1 MSSRPLEGIR
11 VLDLGHHIAGPLA
24 AVMLADQ
31 GAEVVRVDRPGAGS
45 PPTDAFYQR
54 GKRRITLDLA
64 DPADRETARGL
75 ALRSDVLVENFRPGV
90 LAERGLGYE
99 QLRDQAPGLV
109 YLSLPG
115 FGADD
120 PRRGVRAWEGVV
132 DAATGNCRIR
142 AGEAPEGAD
151 PTVPTY
157 SAVPIASNFAAFL
170 GVVGTVAALVERRRS
185 GRGQHVSVPL
195 FDAMFE
201 AIGDAGAY
209 ITAAGLPPQNP
220 LRANGSGT
228 YACADGAY
236 VQFNPIGATRRFVT
250 WFLHAAGHPEWV
262 VDGTGSTDGTDED
275 LRKRLTALFATRT
288 AAEWEELGHAAG
300 VPLARVRTSQ
310 EWLHT
315 PHAQRSGA
323 VVRLDDPFLGETL
336 VPGPAVRSGE
346 VGAPPE
352 VGPRRRPDADRDA
365 LLAELGTDPPAADP
379 PARAAPPPAA
389 PRTLPLDGVRVLDLT
404 QILAGPSSGR
414 ILGELGAS
422 VTKINAPQ
430 RRIVAHGV
438 VNRGK
443 DSILLDVTTEEGK
456 EVFWRLVDQADVVVQ
471 NFPPGTAERYGIG
484 PAAVAA
490 RKPEIVYVSVSC
502 YGGEGPWAP
511 GRGYETQAQAV
522 TGVMARAG
530 GPGKPAVLGPYN
542 LLDYGTGVL
551 AAYAAVLGLH
561 HRGRTGSG
569 LELRTSLVQT
579 ASHHQARFLV
589 DHPGARHGT
598 EPAGPGALGEAPH
611 QRFFQAADGWL
622 YVHADSVEQ
631 LAAAVGDGPDVT
643 TAIAARSTRDV
654 VETLVAAGIGAHEV
668 VALADLMTDERVR
681 RRGLSITQ
689 VSEEVGEVRMPGPA
703 ITMSATPPRLG
714 PPARRPGADAARVL
728 ERIGLADAL
737 PDLERKWVVQASAL
751 PAGWAS

>member
-1 MSSRPLEGIR
+1 MPARPLEGIR

-24 AVMLADQ
+24 SVMLADQ
-31 GAEVVRVDRPGAGS
+31 GADVVRVDRPGAAS
-45 PPTDAFYQR
+45 PPSDAFYQR

-64 DPADRETARGL
+64 DPGDRDTARGL
-75 ALRSDVLVENFRPGV
+75 AARSDVLVENFRPGV
-90 LAERGLGYE
+90 LDRFGLGPDR
-99 QLRDQAPGLV
+99 LRAEAPGLV

-115 FGADD
+115 FGPDD
-120 PRRGVRAWEGVV
+120 PRRAVRAWEGVV

-142 AGEAPEGAD
+142 AGEAPAGAD
-151 PTVPTY
+151 PDVPTY
-157 SAVPIASNFAAFL
+157 FAVPIASNFAAFL
-170 GVVGTVAALVERRRS
+170 GVVATVAALVERRRS
-185 GRGQHVSVPL
+185 GRGQHVTVPL

-201 AIGDAGAY
+201 VIGDAGAY
-209 ITAAGLPPQNP
+209 VTAAGLPPQRP
-220 LRANGSGT
+220 LRGNGSGT

-250 WFLHAAGHPEWV
+250 WFLHAAGHPQWS
-262 VDGTGSTDGTDED
+262 VDGDDDE
-275 LRKRLTALFATRT
+275 LGARLTALFATRT

-315 PHAQRSGA
+315 PHAVESGA
-323 VVRLDDPFLGETL
+323 VVRLDDPGLGETL
-336 VPGPAVRSGE
+336 VPGPAVRSGD
-346 VGAPPE
+346 VGTAPA
-352 VGPRRRPDADRDA
+352 VGPRRLPDADRDA
-365 LLAELGTDPPAADP
+365 VLAEV
-379 PARAAPPPAA
+379 AAPPPAPEDPPPA
-389 PRTLPLDGVRVLDLT
+389 RARSLPLDGVRVLDLT

-430 RRIVAHGV
+430 RRIFAHGV

-443 DSILLDVTTEEGK
+443 DSVLLDVTTEAGK

-484 PAAVAA
+484 YAAVAA
-490 RKPEIVYVSVSC
+490 RRPEIVYVAVSC

-530 GPGKPAVLGPYN
+530 GAGKPAVLGPYN

-561 HRGRTGSG
+561 HRELTGAG

-579 ASHHQARFLV
+579 ASHHQAQFLV
-589 DHPGARHGT
+589 DHPGAHHGA
-598 EPAGPGALGEAPH
+598 EPAGPDARGAAPH
-611 QRFFQAADGWL
+611 QRFFRAADRWL
-622 YVHADSVEQ
+622 YVHAESADQ
-631 LAAAVGDGPDVT
+631 LAGVEGLDGPDVAA
-643 TAIAARSTRDV
+643 AIAGRPAREV
-654 VETLVAAGIGAHEV
+654 VDTLVAAGIGAHEV
-668 VALADLMTDERVR
+668 VGLAELMADAEVR
-681 RRGLSITQ
+681 RRGLAVTQ
-689 VSEEVGEVRMPGPA
+689 ESEEVGEVTMPGLA
-703 ITMSATPPRLG
+703 ITMSETPPRLG
-714 PPARRPGADAARVL
+714 APARRPGSDAARVL
-728 ERIGLADAL
+728 ERVGLADAL
-737 PDLERKWVVQASAL
+737 TDLERRWVLQTTDL